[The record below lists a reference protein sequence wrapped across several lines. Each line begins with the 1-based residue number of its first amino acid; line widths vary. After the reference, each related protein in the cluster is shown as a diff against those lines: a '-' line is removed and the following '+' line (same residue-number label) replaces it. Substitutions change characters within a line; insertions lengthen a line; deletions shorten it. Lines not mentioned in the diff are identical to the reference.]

1 MRRGHLAGAVIYALV
16 ALYPHRATAQERGA
30 PVVEFQAGLLAFP
43 DDGVVREGLIG
54 GAARWYVSP
63 RLGIGPEFGYV
74 GGKRHRHLIVTGNV
88 TFDVRSPSAGRPR
101 SVAPFFVVGGGLFR
115 TREDFPF
122 GIGPFTSSEGAFTA
136 GGGVRAL
143 AGDRVTVGIDA
154 RVGWELHIRINGLVG
169 VRLGG

>member
-1 MRRGHLAGAVIYALV
+1 MRCGHFAGAAIYALV
-16 ALYPHRATAQERGA
+16 ALSPDLAAPQERGA
-30 PVVEFQAGLLAFP
+30 PVIEFQAGLLAFP

-54 GAARWYVSP
+54 GATRWYVSP
-63 RLGIGPEFGYV
+63 RIGIGPEVGYV
-74 GGKRHRHLIVTGNV
+74 SGERHSHLILTGNV

-101 SVAPFFVVGGGLFR
+101 SLTPFFVVGGGLFQS
-115 TREDFPF
+115 REDFPV

-143 AGDRVTVGIDA
+143 VGDRVTVGIDA

-169 VRLGG
+169 LRLGR